1 MIKLK
6 TILIHF
12 SNDGNI
18 VPLSEVTIRTS
29 ASEDFWNA
37 RVLGLDVVGG
47 HMENDWEDWG
57 NIRWEIVGCLALSW
71 SLVCLSLIKG
81 IQSYGKVV
89 YFTTLFPYVVLTALL
104 GYVSTLDGFTKGLEF
119 YFVPDWS
126 KLQNLDVWNTA
137 AGQIFFSL
145 SVAYGGQL
153 TLASYN
159 GFKTNCHRGDI
170 FEF

>member
-1 MIKLK
+1 
-6 TILIHF
+6 
-12 SNDGNI
+12 
-18 VPLSEVTIRTS
+18 
-29 ASEDFWNA
+29 
-37 RVLGLDVVGG
+37 
-47 HMENDWEDWG
+47 MENDWEHWG

-71 SLVCLSLIKG
+71 SLVCLFLIKG

-104 GYVSTLDGFTKGLEF
+104 GYVSTLEGFTDGLRF

-126 KLQNLDVWNTA
+126 KLQQLDVWNTA

-159 GFKTNCHRGDI
+159 GFRTNCHRG
-170 FEF
+170 E